1 MYIYYIL
8 FLLLSVLFFMALR
21 IAFYYKKEK
30 VLNINRISLS
40 EITVLV
46 PFRNEEK
53 NLGLFFASLSKQKVF
68 PYQILFID
76 DHSEDDSCQIVEH
89 YKKNNSYVELLSL
102 TKECGKKAALLKGV
116 EAATTEY
123 ILTMDADVCFHEDY
137 FKSLLNLSKNDLIS
151 LPVLMES
158 KSVLGRFFSV
168 EHTFFNAFNFMLSPL
183 YPISV
188 SGANMLYRKSAL
200 DYSSQLKEHKHLSS
214 GDDYFLLKAL
224 RKKKARIEINNNF
237 NSTVITAAP
246 ESFNAYF
253 QQRLRW
259 LSKTKFKM
267 NFGEALLGFY
277 IAVYFLGGFITLIS
291 CLIFLDLKLFFFILL
306 LRYMM
311 DSFIFITYAR
321 GFNRV
326 KDLLFL
332 PIFQLAYP
340 VLMFGVYILSFFR
353 KPKWKGRPIQ

>member
-1 MYIYYIL
+1 MLECYIL
-8 FLLLSVLFFMALR
+8 FLLFSMFFFMGLR
-21 IAFYYKKEK
+21 VVFYSKEYRNKPKK
-30 VLNINRISLS
+30 RIEFLK
-40 EITVLV
+40 ITVLI
-46 PFRNEEK
+46 PFRNEEE
-53 NLGLFFASLSKQKVF
+53 NLNLLLKSFSEQETF
-68 PYQILFID
+68 PFQIVFID
-76 DHSEDDSCQIVEH
+76 DHSEDDSYAIVERF
-89 YKKNNSYVELLSL
+89 KNQFKNVELLSL
-102 TKECGKKAALLKGV
+102 TEDFGKKAALLKGV
-116 EAATTEY
+116 EHAKTEY
-123 ILTMDADVCFHEDY
+123 VLTVDADVQFNKEY
-137 FKSLLNLSKNDLIS
+137 YQKLSNLPENDLIS
-151 LPVLMES
+151 LPVLMEG
-158 KSVLGRFFSV
+158 KSTLGKFLSV
-168 EHTFFNAFNFMLSPL
+168 EHLFFNAFNYLLSPL
-183 YPISV
+183 YPISA
-188 SGANMLYRKSAL
+188 SGANLLYRKNAL
-200 DYSSQLKEHKHLSS
+200 NYSSQLREHKHLSS

-224 RKKKARIEINNNF
+224 RKQKGSIQVSNDCDLSVK
-237 NSTVITAAP
+237 TPAP
-246 ESFNAYF
+246 ETFNAYF

-267 NFGEALLGFY
+267 TFGEALLGFY

-311 DSFIFITYAR
+311 DSFIFITYAQ